1 MEPIQA
7 TPEMVR
13 EMVGGRA
20 EFKRYVKKPIPIQA
34 KQMSEPFSVE
44 TKEGTMQGK
53 AGDYLIIGIR
63 GEQYPCDKGI
73 FEESYEEVT

>member
-1 MEPIQA
+1 MA
-7 TPEMVR
+7 D
-13 EMVGGRA
+13 

-34 KQMSEPFSVE
+34 KQMGEPFSVE

-73 FEESYEEVT
+73 FEESYTEVT

>member
-1 MEPIQA
+1 M
-7 TPEMVR
+7 
-13 EMVGGRA
+13 A
-20 EFKRYVKKPIPIQA
+20 EFKRYVKRPIPIQA

-44 TKEGTMQGK
+44 TNEGTMQGK

-73 FEESYEEVT
+73 FEESYVGVE